1 VLVNQWAIAFP
12 LLVASYYFQK
22 MINRMPEI
30 QELPTVERTLFD
42 FLVLFICEE
51 VGVYYVHRYLVEAN
65 VEAYF

>member
-30 QELPTVERTLFD
+30 QELPTVERALFD
-42 FLVLFICEE
+42 FLVLFLFEE

-65 VEAYF
+65 V